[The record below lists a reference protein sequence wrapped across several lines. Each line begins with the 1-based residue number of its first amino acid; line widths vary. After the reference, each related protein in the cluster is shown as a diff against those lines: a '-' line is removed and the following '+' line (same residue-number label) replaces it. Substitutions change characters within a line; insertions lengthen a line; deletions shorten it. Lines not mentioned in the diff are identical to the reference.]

1 LSKYEPPKDAWD
13 FVEALAMVKAN
24 CPAPIWM
31 KALAALSQWAD
42 VEVIRVV
49 RYPPAQVTN
58 NVILPNLQGRA
69 AIAYDLSA
77 IFDTCTQLGVQ
88 IRELRETKERANA
101 ERSATAAG
109 QPFNPAAAAR
119 R

>member
-1 LSKYEPPKDAWD
+1 MSKYEPPKDAWD
-13 FVEALAMVKAN
+13 FVEALAIVKAN

-42 VEVIRVV
+42 TEVIRAV
-49 RYPPAQVTN
+49 RYPPNQVTN

-69 AIAYDLSA
+69 ALAYDLSA

-88 IRELRETKERANA
+88 IRELREAKERADA
-101 ERSATAAG
+101 QRSAAAAG
-109 QPFNPAAAAR
+109 QPFDPSAAAR